1 MIEGIGIDIVEVSR
15 VEKAVKR
22 LGFSFLKR
30 IFTDKEIK
38 NSKKRK
44 WPYEYLA
51 ARFATKEAVFKA
63 LNDGLDGSIS
73 WRNIEIL
80 NDKDGRPVVTLYGQ
94 AKKLQKKKKVD
105 KIHVSVSHIK
115 EYAIATAALV
125 RKNNEETYI

>member
-15 VEKAVKR
+15 IEKAVKR
-22 LGFSFLKR
+22 LGFTFLKR

-44 WPYEYLA
+44 WPCEYLA

-80 NDKDGRPVVTLYGQ
+80 NDKDGRPKVTLYGQ
-94 AKKLQKKKKVD
+94 ARKLQKKKKVNQ
-105 KIHVSVSHIK
+105 IHVSVSHIK

-125 RKNNEETYI
+125 RKK

>member
-1 MIEGIGIDIVEVSR
+1 MIEGIGVDIVEVSR
-15 VEKAVKR
+15 IEKAVKR
-22 LGFSFLKR
+22 LGFTFLKQ
-30 IFTDKEIK
+30 IFTNKEIK
-38 NSKKRK
+38 SSKKRK
-44 WPYEYLA
+44 WPYQYLA

-80 NDKDGRPVVTLYGQ
+80 NDKDGRPVVTLYGK
-94 AKKLQKKKKVD
+94 AKKLQEKKKVG

-125 RKNNEETYI
+125 RKK